1 MIFRTLITNSLGTA
15 ALVLC
20 FAPAATPA
28 QTGQSAGS
36 AAAEFA
42 DRNPRYRIGCG
53 DILELDF
60 PFVPDYNQMVTV
72 QPDGFI
78 SVKTAGDLHV
88 QGLTSP
94 QLVDALRKAYAG
106 TLRDPVIT
114 VSIKDFQKPYFV
126 ALGKVMKPGKYDLR
140 GDVTLTQAVA
150 IAGGLDDAAKHSQ
163 VLLFRRASDDRVEV
177 KVINMKEMLRTGKL
191 DEDLHL
197 QTGDMVFVPKS
208 RIAKIQPWIPSSGL
222 GVYLNNL

>member
-1 MIFRTLITNSLGTA
+1 MTLRTLIPNSLAAA

-20 FAPAATPA
+20 IAPATTSA
-28 QTGQSAGS
+28 QSGQSAGS
-36 AAAEFA
+36 AAAAFA

-60 PFVPDYNQMVTV
+60 PLVPEYNQTVTV

-94 QLVDALRKAYAG
+94 QLVEALRKAYAG

-163 VLLFRRASDDRVEV
+163 VLLLRRAPDDRVEV
-177 KVINMKEMLRTGKL
+177 KVVNMKEMLRTGKL

-222 GVYLNNL
+222 GLYLNNL